1 MKIIKLNLNI
11 LIIAI
16 ILTIN
21 TPDLIFAQNN
31 SSHQKPKS
39 TTTRY
44 QNLYDNSS
52 SSTVSE
58 ASNRHYNRNTK
69 SNDNFLDEYRKN
81 KYSREDDYYTDRY
94 ERREQYTNNDKFD
107 NRYNKNEEKNHN
119 EGYEDKYS
127 SEETRTENYFHI
139 DRTGRTLWDGKH
151 WKITDFPLK
160 IYVKESSSR
169 YYKSVYKNYVKYA
182 PASKKASEYGPDLS
196 ETHHTRAFIASM
208 YERDYE
214 AAEKEYKRALEINPT
229 NSQARIWYGLFYLLF
244 IRNDVTG
251 GLEQHKLAIE
261 NDPLSDYLHS
271 CYAVG
276 LIYSDRFKQ
285 AITAARKLEPD
296 STLSH
301 GTLGLCLLSLG
312 KVDDALD
319 EIEISCKMS
328 NRTQFILIMLFL
340 AYTKKGQQQQA
351 AEIYKEM
358 ENFPD
363 KSIQPTLHAI
373 AAAILN
379 EKERALELIR
389 YSIKIHDPN
398 FPIMLSMFKESKA
411 LTNIPEFKEII
422 KQAGIPQNEVW
433 FKT

>member
-1 MKIIKLNLNI
+1 MKIIRLNLNI

-58 ASNRHYNRNTK
+58 ASNRHYNRNKK

-107 NRYNKNEEKNHN
+107 NRYNKNEEKNYN

-182 PASKKASEYGPDLS
+182 MDVWRKADDRINYTIVNSKRDADISVYFIEDLG
-196 ETHHTRAFIASM
+196 AK
-208 YERDYE
+208 YD
-214 AAEKEYKRALEINPT
+214 
-229 NSQARIWYGLFYLLF
+229 
-244 IRNDVTG
+244 
-251 GLEQHKLAIE
+251 E
-261 NDPLSDYLHS
+261 NY
-271 CYAVG
+271 
-276 LIYSDRFKQ
+276 
-285 AITAARKLEPD
+285 
-296 STLSH
+296 
-301 GTLGLCLLSLG
+301 LGLTEYDMSGNRTIDYSKIQISLIKFGDEVVSDGEIKATTIHEFGHAFGLGHSENEYDIMYPYISSDHTSELTYDELSLG
-312 KVDDALD
+312 DKGAIKDVIDLGD
-319 EIEISCKMS
+319 E
-328 NRTQFILIMLFL
+328 
-340 AYTKKGQQQQA
+340 
-351 AEIYKEM
+351 EIYVMK
-358 ENFPD
+358 
-363 KSIQPTLHAI
+363 
-373 AAAILN
+373 
-379 EKERALELIR
+379 
-389 YSIKIHDPN
+389 
-398 FPIMLSMFKESKA
+398 
-411 LTNIPEFKEII
+411 
-422 KQAGIPQNEVW
+422 
-433 FKT
+433 